1 MTLSVDDIL
10 GGALLRKRHI
20 YLSCTDVSEGGGGE
34 PVVQERKI
42 GPILIHELPA
52 EECWAMA
59 ERTSAADSDVSNDD
73 HARFALR
80 VLGVPADQI
89 TDDQV
94 RDLLSNTGTDGV
106 QSLCVYGYNFSGD
119 PAAKNS

>member
-20 YLSCTDVSEGGGGE
+20 FLTCTDVGEGGAA
-34 PVVQERKI
+34 QDRKI

-59 ERTSAADSDVSNDD
+59 ERTAADDSDVSNDD

-80 VLGVPADQI
+80 VLGVPADKI

-119 PAAKNS
+119 PEVKNS